1 MNNKK
6 IGSWVIW
13 LAILQAVI
21 ALGSLGYSVFSN
33 YSSLSSGIVFNL
45 LLAIIS
51 SLIIPAIFFFI
62 GLFIK
67 NHK

>member
-6 IGSWVIW
+6 IGVWVIW

-21 ALGSLGYSVFSN
+21 ALGSLGSTFYQSYSLIDSSN
-33 YSSLSSGIVFNL
+33 IFNL
-45 LLAIIS
+45 IVALIS

-67 NHK
+67 NGK